1 MIRPGEG
8 HPDAAG
14 RMATTSAET
23 LSGSLRRTQ
32 RRAALGLVAAAALF
46 SPAEA
51 QSLADHSLRAGT
63 LGEVVWWAVTAG
75 TAFAALVAFGLYLH
89 TRRDERLAAAEKKIS
104 GLSTALDRTAAL
116 LDADDQRT
124 IVWESAV
131 SDPQVF
137 GGLPERVGI
146 PVEKNALLT
155 FRGWLS
161 AESAIALEAAAD
173 KLRRH
178 GEGFQTALRT
188 TGGALVEAT
197 GRTSGRRA
205 ILRLREL
212 TGERRSFAELKEQA
226 VLVIS
231 EVAALRAL
239 ADLIPIPLWRRNRVG
254 RLIWVN
260 AAYVRAV
267 DAASQESVLT
277 AGIELLS
284 SRTRDAIREAHR
296 TGNAFNESAIAVASG
311 VRRQFKILDTPIED
325 GSIGAAIDVS
335 EVETI
340 SEKLRH
346 LTESNARMLDELAAG
361 IVVFG
366 HDSRIQFHNA
376 AFRAIWGL
384 TEPWLASTPDE
395 GAILDQLRADRKLPE
410 QSNYRDWRARHLAA
424 YQSNE
429 ASEDLWHLPDGR
441 TLRVVA
447 LPNSDGGMTY
457 IYENVTQEIML
468 ESRLTALSQLQGET
482 LDHLSEAVAVFGTDG
497 RLRLFNPVFAEIW
510 RLSPTHLR
518 SEPHISEIIADCR
531 AIHADK
537 EPWDEIRAA
546 VTDIDHD
553 ENVSGRMARP
563 DGSVID
569 YATVALPEGMTM
581 LTFVDVT
588 NSTRFERI
596 LKERNEALEAA
607 DRLKSDFI
615 QHVSY
620 ELRSPLQNIIGQAEL
635 IAAQTFGK
643 LNAKQ
648 REYMDD
654 IMGSSRELSALI
666 NDILHLA
673 TIDAGIVSLDIQ
685 ETDIADIVASSVEEL
700 GHRLAEQRI
709 SLSTNIPADI
719 GSFHVD
725 PQRVRQILFNLVSNA
740 IKFSNAGGRIR
751 VMAAR
756 EGDNVVFTVEDDG
769 VGIPKE
775 MLPRVF
781 ERFEG
786 FAPPGR
792 RSGAGVALSVVKS
805 LVELHG
811 GDVDIRSEEGKG
823 TIVTVRLPVA
833 PAAAAVAAA

>member
-1 MIRPGEG
+1 MAKTRAEILS
-8 HPDAAG
+8 DALRKAWPIAFG
-14 RMATTSAET
+14 LLAATAT
-23 LSGSLRRTQ
+23 LTP
-32 RRAALGLVAAAALF
+32 AA
-46 SPAEA
+46 A
-51 QSLADHSLRAGT
+51 QSLT
-63 LGEVVWWAVTAG
+63 LGANALGDLVWWAVTAG
-75 TAFAALVAFGLYLH
+75 ITVAALVAFGLYLNA
-89 TRRDERLAAAEKKIS
+89 RRDERLSAAEKKIAS
-104 GLSTALDRTAAL
+104 LNSELDRTASL

-124 IVWESAV
+124 VVWESSV
-131 SDPQVF
+131 SEPRVF
-137 GGLPERVGI
+137 GGLSERVGV
-146 PVEKNALLT
+146 PVDKTAFLT
-155 FRGWLS
+155 FRAWLQ
-161 AESAIALEAAAD
+161 AESAIALEVAID

-188 TGGALVEAT
+188 TGGAFVEAT

-205 ILRLREL
+205 VLRLREL

-226 VLVIS
+226 VLVIG
-231 EVAALRAL
+231 EVAALRSL
-239 ADLIPIPLWRRNRVG
+239 ADLVPIPLWRRNRVG

-277 AGIELLS
+277 AGIELLP

-296 TGNAFNESAIAVASG
+296 AGKSFRETAVAVAAG
-311 VRRQFKILDTPIED
+311 ARRQFEILDTAIED
-325 GSIGAAIDVS
+325 GTIGAAVDVS
-335 EVETI
+335 EVEAV
-340 SEKLRH
+340 SEKLRK
-346 LTESNARMLDELAAG
+346 LTESNARTLDQLATG
-361 IVVFG
+361 IAVFG
-366 HDSRIQFHNA
+366 KDSRFLFHNA
-376 AFRAIWGL
+376 AFRTIWGL
-384 TEPWLASTPDE
+384 SAEWLSSAPDE
-395 GAILDQLRADRKLPE
+395 GAVLDQLRADRKLPE

-424 YQSNE
+424 YQSSE
-429 ASEDLWHLPDGR
+429 AVEDLWHLPDGR

-482 LDHLSEAVAVFGTDG
+482 LDHLFEAVAVFGTDG
-497 RLRLFNPVFAEIW
+497 RLRLFNPVFANIW
-510 RLSPTHLR
+510 RLSPTYLR
-518 SEPHISEIIADCR
+518 SEPHISEIIAECR
-531 AIHADK
+531 AIHTDRTA
-537 EPWDEIRAA
+537 WDEIGVA

-553 ENVSGRMARP
+553 EDVTGRMERP

-588 NSTRFERI
+588 DSARFQRI

-620 ELRSPLQNIIGQAEL
+620 ELRSPLQNILGQAEL
-635 IAAQTFGK
+635 IAAQTFGR
-643 LNAKQ
+643 LNKKQ

-654 IMGSSRELSALI
+654 IMGSSRELSTLI

-673 TIDAGIVSLDIQ
+673 TIDAGIVSLDIR
-685 ETDIADIVASSVEEL
+685 ETDVADIVAASVEEL
-700 GHRLAEQRI
+700 GHRLAEQDI
-709 SLSTNIPADI
+709 TLNVDVPAGI
-719 GSFHVD
+719 GTFHVD

-740 IKFSNAGGRIR
+740 IKFSNAGGSIR
-751 VMAAR
+751 VSATK
-756 EGDNVVFTVEDDG
+756 ESGDVVFTVADDG

-775 MLPRVF
+775 MLPRMF

-786 FAPPGR
+786 YAPPGR

-805 LVELHG
+805 LVDLHG
-811 GDVDIRSEEGKG
+811 GDIAIRSEEGEG
-823 TIVTVRLPVA
+823 TIVTVRLPVV
-833 PAAAAVAAA
+833 PAAAAVAAE

>member
-14 RMATTSAET
+14 RMAKTSAET

-32 RRAALGLVAAAALF
+32 RRAALGLVAAAALS
-46 SPAEA
+46 SPPRRNRLPIIRFAPA
-51 QSLADHSLRAGT
+51 LSAS
-63 LGEVVWWAVTAG
+63 VVWWAVTAG

-131 SDPQVF
+131 ADPQVF
-137 GGLPERVGI
+137 GGLPERVGV

-226 VLVIS
+226 VFVIS

-239 ADLIPIPLWRRNRVG
+239 ADLHPDPALAAEPRRPADLGERGLCPRRRRSEPGIRADRRHRASFLAHARRNPRS
-254 RLIWVN
+254 
-260 AAYVRAV
+260 AP
-267 DAASQESVLT
+267 
-277 AGIELLS
+277 
-284 SRTRDAIREAHR
+284 HR
-296 TGNAFNESAIAVASG
+296 KCLRRKRHRRCAG

-340 SEKLRH
+340 SEKLRQSDRVERAH
-346 LTESNARMLDELAAG
+346 AR
-361 IVVFG
+361 
-366 HDSRIQFHNA
+366 
-376 AFRAIWGL
+376 RARRRDRRLRPRQPHPVPQRRVPRDLGPDR
-384 TEPWLASTPDE
+384 TWLASAPDE

-588 NSTRFERI
+588 DSARFERI

-685 ETDIADIVASSVEEL
+685 RDR
-700 GHRLAEQRI
+700 HRRYRRLLRRGAWPPACRAAHLA
-709 SLSTNIPADI
+709 
-719 GSFHVD
+719 
-725 PQRVRQILFNLVSNA
+725 
-740 IKFSNAGGRIR
+740 
-751 VMAAR
+751 
-756 EGDNVVFTVEDDG
+756 
-769 VGIPKE
+769 
-775 MLPRVF
+775 
-781 ERFEG
+781 
-786 FAPPGR
+786 
-792 RSGAGVALSVVKS
+792 
-805 LVELHG
+805 
-811 GDVDIRSEEGKG
+811 
-823 TIVTVRLPVA
+823 
-833 PAAAAVAAA
+833 

>member
-1 MIRPGEG
+1 MPR
-8 HPDAAG
+8 
-14 RMATTSAET
+14 
-23 LSGSLRRTQ
+23 
-32 RRAALGLVAAAALF
+32 AAAALAATAALL
-46 SPAEA
+46 SPAKA
-51 QSLADHSLRAGT
+51 QSLSVLGPGALAD
-63 LGEVVWWAVTAG
+63 VVWWAVTVGIAI
-75 TAFAALVAFGLYLH
+75 AALVAFGLFFNA
-89 TRRDERLAAAEKKIS
+89 RRDERVVAVEKKIAA
-104 GLSTALDRTAAL
+104 LNAALDRSEAL

-124 IVWESAV
+124 IVWDSAV
-131 SDPQVF
+131 GEAQVF
-137 GGLPERVGI
+137 GGLPERVGA
-146 PVEKNALLT
+146 PVERGAFLA
-155 FRGWLS
+155 FRTWLS
-161 AESAIALEAAAD
+161 AEGAATLEAAAD
-173 KLRRH
+173 KLRRN
-178 GEGFQTALRT
+178 GESFQTALRT
-188 TGGALVEAT
+188 MNGSLVEAT

-205 ILRLREL
+205 VVRIREL

-226 VLVIS
+226 VVVIG
-231 EVAALRAL
+231 EVEAFRVL
-239 ADLIPIPLWRRNRVG
+239 ADIIPIPLWRRNRVG
-254 RLIWVN
+254 RLTWVN

-267 DAASQESVLT
+267 DAANQESTLS

-284 SRTRDAIREAHR
+284 TRTRDAIRETHR
-296 TGNAFNESAIAVASG
+296 AGNAFSDTAVAVVAG
-311 VRRQFKILDTPIED
+311 ARRKFQVLDRVVED
-325 GSIGAAIDVS
+325 GTVGAAIDIS

-340 SEKLRH
+340 ADRLRQ
-346 LTESNARMLDELAAG
+346 LTESHARTLDMLTAG
-361 IVVFG
+361 VAVFG
-366 HDSRIQFHNA
+366 KDGRILFHNA
-376 AFRAIWGL
+376 AFRTIWGL
-384 TEPWLASTPDE
+384 VEAWLATAPEE
-395 GAILDQLRADRKLPE
+395 GALLDQLRADRKLPE
-410 QSNYRDWRARHLAA
+410 QSNYRDWRAKYLAA
-424 YQSNE
+424 SQSGA

-447 LPNSDGGMTY
+447 LPNADGGRTY

-468 ESRLTALSQLQGET
+468 ESRLTAVSQLQGET

-497 RLRLFNPVFAEIW
+497 RLRLFNPVFADIW
-510 RLSPTHLR
+510 RLSPTALR
-518 SEPHISEIIADCR
+518 AEPHVGEIIANCR

-537 EPWDEIRAA
+537 KTWDEIRAA
-546 VTDIDHD
+546 VTDIDRED
-553 ENVSGRMARP
+553 NVSGRMERP

-588 NSTRFERI
+588 DSARIERV

-673 TIDAGIVSLDIQ
+673 TVDAGIMSLDIA
-685 ETDIADIVASSVEEL
+685 ETDIAEMAASSVEEL
-700 GHRLAEQRI
+700 GHRLAEQKI
-709 SLSTNIPADI
+709 ALELDIPKDI
-719 GSFHVD
+719 GAFKAD
-725 PQRVRQILFNLVSNA
+725 PQRMRQILFNLVSNA
-740 IKFSNAGGRIR
+740 IKFSNAGGHIR
-751 VMAAR
+751 VAAAKDA
-756 EGDNVVFTVEDDG
+756 GYVVFTVEDDG

-786 FAPPGR
+786 HAPPGR

-811 GDVDIRSEEGKG
+811 GDIAIRSEEGAG
-823 TIVTVRLPVA
+823 TTAIVRIPIA

>member
-14 RMATTSAET
+14 RMAKTSAEA
-23 LSGSLRRTQ
+23 LSGALRTAL
-32 RRAALGLVAAAALF
+32 RACAFGLVAALPPLA
-46 SPAEA
+46 PAKA
-51 QSLADHSLRAGT
+51 QSLADLSLGAGA
-63 LGEVVWWAVTAG
+63 LGELVWWAVTAG
-75 TAFAALVAFGLYLH
+75 TAVAALVAFGLYLT
-89 TRRDERLAAAEKKIS
+89 TRRDEVLAAAEKKIAT
-104 GLSTALDRTAAL
+104 LSTALDRTGAL

-124 IVWESAV
+124 VVWDTSVAE
-131 SDPQVF
+131 PQVF
-137 GGLPERVGI
+137 GGLPERVGA
-146 PVEKNALLT
+146 PVERSAFLT
-155 FRGWLS
+155 FRTWLAS
-161 AESAIALEAAAD
+161 ESAISLEAAAD

-178 GEGFQTALRT
+178 GEGFQMALRT
-188 TGGALVEAT
+188 NGGALVEAT

-205 ILRLREL
+205 VLRLREL

-226 VLVIS
+226 VFVIG

-296 TGNAFNESAIAVASG
+296 AGHAFRESAVAVAAG
-311 VRRQFKILDTPIED
+311 VRRQFEILDAVTED
-325 GSIGAAIDVS
+325 GTIGAAIDVS
-335 EVETI
+335 EVETVA
-340 SEKLRH
+340 EKLRQ
-346 LTESNARMLDELAAG
+346 LTESNARAFDQLAAG
-361 IVVFG
+361 VAVFG
-366 HDSRIQFHNA
+366 KDSRVLFHNA

-384 TEPWLASTPDE
+384 SEVWLTSAPDE
-395 GAILDQLRADRKLPE
+395 GAVLDQLRADRKLPE
-410 QSNYRDWRARHLAA
+410 QSNYRDWRAKHLAA
-424 YQSNE
+424 YRSSE
-429 ASEDLWHLPDGR
+429 AREDLWHLPDGR

-447 LPNSDGGMTY
+447 LPNADGGMTY

-482 LDHLSEAVAVFGTDG
+482 LDHLSEAVAVFGTDA
-497 RLRLFNPVFAEIW
+497 RLRLFNPVFADIW

-518 SEPHISEIIADCR
+518 AEPHISEIIADCR
-531 AIHADK
+531 AIHSGKA
-537 EPWDEIRAA
+537 WDEIRAA

-553 ENVSGRMARP
+553 EDVTGRMERP

-588 NSTRFERI
+588 DSARFERI

-673 TIDAGIVSLDIQ
+673 TIDAGIVSLDIR

-700 GHRLAEQRI
+700 GHRLAEQKI
-709 SLSTNIPADI
+709 ALKIVIAPDI
-719 GSFHVD
+719 GAFHVD

-740 IKFSNAGGRIR
+740 IKFSNAGGNIH
-751 VMAAR
+751 VSAVK
-756 EGDNVVFTVEDDG
+756 EGSDVVFTVADDG

-775 MLPRVF
+775 MVPRLF

-786 FAPPGR
+786 YAPPGR

-811 GDVDIRSEEGKG
+811 GDVAIRSEEGKG
-823 TIVTVRLPVA
+823 TTVTVRLPIV
-833 PAAAAVAAA
+833 PAAAAVAAE

>member
-1 MIRPGEG
+1 
-8 HPDAAG
+8 
-14 RMATTSAET
+14 MAKTSAEIWT
-23 LSGSLRRTQ
+23 CALRRTQ
-32 RRAALGLVAAAALF
+32 YRTAGLIAASGAVSPVRAQSFADAPLSAGALGDL
-46 SPAEA
+46 
-51 QSLADHSLRAGT
+51 
-63 LGEVVWWAVTAG
+63 VWWAVTAG
-75 TAFAALVAFGLYLH
+75 TALAALVAFGLYLYA
-89 TRRDERLAAAEKKIS
+89 RRDERLAAAEKKIAT
-104 GLSTALDRTAAL
+104 LNAALDRTGAL

-124 IVWESAV
+124 IVWESVA
-131 SDPQVF
+131 SEPQVF

-146 PVEKNALLT
+146 PVEKGAFLT
-155 FRGWLS
+155 FRSWLVP
-161 AESAIALEAAAD
+161 ESAAELEAAAD
-173 KLRRH
+173 KLRRN
-178 GEGFQTALRT
+178 GDSFQVALRT
-188 TGGALVEAT
+188 TGGAFLEAS

-226 VLVIS
+226 GLVIG
-231 EVAALRAL
+231 EVTALRAL
-239 ADLIPIPLWRRNRVG
+239 ADLIPVPLWRRNRLG
-254 RLIWVN
+254 RLVWVN
-260 AAYVRAV
+260 ANYVRAV

-277 AGIELLS
+277 AGIELLP

-296 TGNAFNESAIAVASG
+296 AGRPFDESTTAVVAG
-311 VRRQFKILDTPIED
+311 VRRQFKILDAPIED
-325 GSIGAAIDVS
+325 GTIGAAIDMS
-335 EVETI
+335 EIESI
-340 SEKLRH
+340 GEKLRH
-346 LTESNARMLDELAAG
+346 LTESHARTLDQLAAG
-361 IVVFG
+361 VALFG
-366 HDSRIQFHNA
+366 KDGRILFHNA

-384 TEPWLASTPDE
+384 SADWLSSIPDE

-410 QSNYRDWRARHLAA
+410 QSNYRDWRAKHLAA
-424 YQSNE
+424 YRSNE
-429 ASEDLWHLPDGR
+429 AREDLWHLPDGR
-441 TLRVVA
+441 TLRIVT

-468 ESRLTALSQLQGET
+468 ESRLTALSRLQGET

-510 RLSPTHLR
+510 RLSPTRLKA
-518 SEPHISEIIADCR
+518 EPHISEIIADCR
-531 AIHADK
+531 AIHADTST
-537 EPWDEIRAA
+537 WDDIRAS
-546 VTDIDHD
+546 VTDLEHE
-553 ENVSGRMARP
+553 ENALGRMERP

-588 NSTRFERI
+588 DSARI
-596 LKERNEALEAA
+596 ARVLKERNEALEAA

-620 ELRSPLQNIIGQAEL
+620 ELRSPLQNILGQAEL
-635 IAAQTFGK
+635 IATQTFGK

-673 TIDAGIVSLDIQ
+673 TIDAGIMSLDIR
-685 ETDIADIVASSVEEL
+685 ETDIAELVASSVEEL
-700 GHRLAEQRI
+700 GHRLAEQKIKLRK
-709 SLSTNIPADI
+709 SIPKKI
-719 GSFHVD
+719 GTFHAD

-740 IKFSNAGGRIR
+740 IRFSNAGGTIRIK
-751 VMAAR
+751 AAR
-756 EGDNVVFTVEDDG
+756 DAGDVVFTVEDDG
-769 VGIPKE
+769 VGIPEE

-792 RSGAGVALSVVKS
+792 RGGAGVALSVVKS

-811 GDVDIRSEEGKG
+811 GEIEIRSEEGKG
-823 TIVTVRLPVA
+823 TTAIVRLPAV
-833 PAAAAVAAA
+833 PAAAAVAAE